1 MHTDMVLYNYR
12 KEVRKMSIKKDKS
25 REDKTKPENWL
36 NLTTAIV
43 NLIIA
48 VINIIAIIKIG

>member
-1 MHTDMVLYNYR
+1 MPTDMVLYNYR

-25 REDKTKPENWL
+25 REDKARYENWL

>member
-1 MHTDMVLYNYR
+1 
-12 KEVRKMSIKKDKS
+12 MSIKKDKS
-25 REDKTKPENWL
+25 REDKARYENWL

>member
-25 REDKTKPENWL
+25 RKDEPSTESKV
-36 NLTTAIV
+36 NLTAAIV